1 MTMMKMKKFLPLC
14 VLFVLAA
21 GLMGCSTDG
30 DWEKATSITDVKGVV
45 RLNQATHGWVINS
58 SSENTIDEVSV
69 YYPVNLES
77 SFCKDGLKVLFSG
90 KIMEAHYNPDDIA
103 GLREYRLYI
112 TQVRIE

>member
-1 MTMMKMKKFLPLC
+1 MMKKSILLKVSFI
-14 VLFVLAA
+14 A
-21 GLMGCSTDG
+21 LMCFFFSCSDDD
-30 DWEKATSITDVKGVV
+30 DWEKATSITNVKGVV